1 MSNPVEKVRAIK
13 SNARVNDFTFPTTL
27 GSDEEKH
34 FTYIIAKEILP
45 GGKQEMR
52 GTIALP
58 MPLDIVDDYALHSG
72 MSRSD
77 FMFKVARQYHYANIK
92 RRRECLTNQ

>member
-1 MSNPVEKVRAIK
+1 MKTKKISLAVKKANEDV
-13 SNARVNDFTFPTTL
+13 
-27 GSDEEKH
+27 
-34 FTYIIAKEILP
+34 
-45 GGKQEMR
+45 
-52 GTIALP
+52 
-58 MPLDIVDDYALHSG
+58 LDIVDELAIHSG

>member
-1 MSNPVEKVRAIK
+1 MKTKKISLA
-13 SNARVNDFTFPTTL
+13 
-27 GSDEEKH
+27 
-34 FTYIIAKEILP
+34 
-45 GGKQEMR
+45 GKKANEDV
-52 GTIALP
+52 
-58 MPLDIVDDYALHSG
+58 LDIVDDYALHSG